1 MNGKV
6 QYHLI
11 VSNTNHDHP
20 NIWWSPCQGAPTR
33 WPQEGPGTCETHPS
47 QPGFA
52 DQHRCHLRRWLH
64 WQQSQSSWLV
74 PWEPMRFGRPQG
86 VGDVAIFGF
95 TGTCFWHLQALQL
108 LSQGSVS
115 RAAPFATCR
124 TTGARP
130 VVLNARRG
138 WPTPRHH
145 PRMKKSSW
153 DSQRCHQCHPCCPS
167 AKRWC
172 LPQASRAYWPHSQWL
187 LCGRMKIWS
196 CQFHPLWVPPSW
208 ILFPWHQRGAWP
220 LCQWQIQP
228 LGGTICPELST
239 VEVCFLDHNIEDF
252 VEIQPLSTFVLA
264 SILGPR
270 WHLLLAPWPCCCR
283 AIWRWVNTFGK
294 IIPSRPLI

>member
-115 RAAPFATCR
+115 ERPELHLLPLV
-124 TTGARP
+124 ARP
-130 VVLNARRG
+130 AQGQSFWTQGAVDRPHDTIHG
-138 WPTPRHH
+138 WRNLPGTPRGVTSATPAALRPSGGAS
-145 PRMKKSSW
+145 PRPHEPIGHTASDSCVEGWRFGVANSIPFGFHLHESSFLDINGVLGHCANDKSSHLEALSVPNFLQW
-153 DSQRCHQCHPCCPS
+153 KYVSWTITLKILWKSSHFQHLS
-167 AKRWC
+167 
-172 LPQASRAYWPHSQWL
+172 LPQYLDQ
-187 LCGRMKIWS
+187 
-196 CQFHPLWVPPSW
+196 
-208 ILFPWHQRGAWP
+208 
-220 LCQWQIQP
+220 
-228 LGGTICPELST
+228 GGTS
-239 VEVCFLDHNIEDF
+239 F
-252 VEIQPLSTFVLA
+252 
-264 SILGPR
+264 
-270 WHLLLAPWPCCCR
+270 
-283 AIWRWVNTFGK
+283 
-294 IIPSRPLI
+294 